1 MFQSMIESSIHSAV
15 FRSFYNIMNVEKYLS
30 EKLSSHEGQKYL
42 EFRRRNEQE
51 ADELYK
57 KVKDEIAE
65 CHLSVTEAKG
75 FLEFMKLVIEELS
88 YIPVKE

>member
-1 MFQSMIESSIHSAV
+1 
-15 FRSFYNIMNVEKYLS
+15 MNFEEYLS
-30 EKLSSHEGQKYL
+30 EKMSSREGQKYL
-42 EFRRRNEQE
+42 EFRRRNGQK

-65 CHLSVTEAKG
+65 CHLSVTETKG
-75 FLEFMKLVIEELS
+75 FLEFMKLVVEETS

>member
-1 MFQSMIESSIHSAV
+1 
-15 FRSFYNIMNVEKYLS
+15 MNVEKYLS
-30 EKLSSHEGQKYL
+30 EKLSSYEEQKYL
-42 EFRRRNEQE
+42 EFRRRNGQK

-75 FLEFMKLVIEELS
+75 FLEFMKLVVEGAS
-88 YIPVKE
+88 YITPKE

>member
-1 MFQSMIESSIHSAV
+1 
-15 FRSFYNIMNVEKYLS
+15 MNVEKYLS
-30 EKLSSHEGQKYL
+30 ENLSSREGQKYL
-42 EFRRRNEQE
+42 EFRRRNGQK

>member
-1 MFQSMIESSIHSAV
+1 
-15 FRSFYNIMNVEKYLS
+15 MNVEKYLS
-30 EKLSSHEGQKYL
+30 ENLSSHEGQKYL
-42 EFRRRNEQE
+42 EFRRRNGQK

-57 KVKDEIAE
+57 KVKAEIAE

-88 YIPVKE
+88 YIPAKE